1 MAPNNP
7 LLNVATYVLE
17 FLLGTEHRTVLVQA
31 FDAANGVI
39 LEETAEDSGIMRGR
53 LLSGGKVEIPFPQ
66 ILKIERY
73 KVDTW
78 NGQTHKVTEVTEA
91 QLLSSLERAPRSPEG
106 EVRLGNVETIQ
117 DSKGNKVYE
126 SERAHRQKEL

>member
-1 MAPNNP
+1 MASNP
-7 LLNVATYVLE
+7 LQQVATYVLE

-31 FDAANGVI
+31 FDAPNGVV
-39 LEETAEDSGIMRGR
+39 LEETADGSGIMRGR

-78 NGQTHKVTEVTEA
+78 NGQTHRNQEITEA
-91 QLLSSLERAPRSPEG
+91 QLLSDLEKAPRTEAG
-106 EVRLGNVETIQ
+106 EVKLGTVDKIV
-117 DSKGNKVYE
+117 DSKGEPVYE
-126 SERAHRQKEL
+126 SDRIRNHKQL